1 MTYAAIEYITEILL
15 DDILQFHNDLEASDI
30 PVEDGVR
37 DMALLE
43 SAINAPFQTFGGK
56 DLFPTLFEK
65 AARLFFGIANNH
77 AFVDGNK
84 RTAVHAMEVFLFMN
98 EKTLLYETEEMET
111 LVIGVANGSFSCEY
125 VTEWIT
131 KHVEKKGKTI

>member
-1 MTYAAIEYITEILL
+1 MSYAAIEYITEILL

-43 SAINAPFQTFGGK
+43 SAINAPFQTFSGR
-56 DLFPTLFEK
+56 DLFPTIFEK

-98 EKTLLYETEEMET
+98 EKILLYETEEMEA
-111 LVIGVANGSFSCEY
+111 LVIGVADGSFSCEY
-125 VTEWIT
+125 VTDWLT
-131 KHVEKKGKTI
+131 KHVEKKEINK